1 VNDIASIGR
10 VDLRAGTVDWTDFS
24 HATVDGV
31 GKLGE
36 LLRARGYRIPELPR
50 SRETRP
56 PGPWRALRILLGA
69 RGLARPRKLRWR
81 TRRPVFQ
88 APRHGFP
95 WTVLTRE
102 ETARLERAARAR
114 GVSVNAWLLARLSA
128 LLWPA
133 LLEEGERGPWLF
145 PVNMRGVAGPL
156 PDHANVASAILIDCG
171 PGTDDRAIHAQ
182 VRARLAA
189 GMHWATWWMLHV
201 GRVVGRRGVRW
212 ISYRRERSAEYV
224 GTFSNMGAWPPEGS
238 APGALDEN
246 EAGHAELPGQRGAH
260 GLERSAVDHAEGAPE
275 RDGGPGAGRTRAG
288 GAAASGDAGAGDFRD
303 RVGRAARAGSTRER
317 VLFAED
323 QVVERDLEVGRDAT
337 DVAQVAGR
345 AARGPF
351 EERGFRH
358 SGLARQARD
367 GDFAVGHQLV
377 ENPVEAGLCGLRSH
391 TVLQAG
397 TVVRA
402 LMRGRGASLAMRE
415 NRSSQ

>member
-1 VNDIASIGR
+1 VAASRRDWVGYWYAVARSRGVNDIASIGR

-31 GKLGE
+31 GRLGE

-81 TRRPVFQ
+81 TRRPVVQ

-102 ETARLERAARAR
+102 ETERLERAARAR

-128 LLWPA
+128 ILWPA

-189 GMHWATWWMLHV
+189 GMHWATWWILHV

-212 ISYRRERSAEYV
+212 ISHRRERSAEYV

-246 EAGHAELPGQRGAH
+246 EAWLCTPPGTPNFPVSAGLMAWNGRLSITLKVHPSVTADQGLAARALAELRRQATLAPETSEIGSGALPGP
-260 GLERSAVDHAEGAPE
+260 GAPE
-275 RDGGPGAGRTRAG
+275 N
-288 GAAASGDAGAGDFRD
+288 
-303 RVGRAARAGSTRER
+303 GS
-317 VLFAED
+317 
-323 QVVERDLEVGRDAT
+323 
-337 DVAQVAGR
+337 
-345 AARGPF
+345 
-351 EERGFRH
+351 
-358 SGLARQARD
+358 
-367 GDFAVGHQLV
+367 
-377 ENPVEAGLCGLRSH
+377 
-391 TVLQAG
+391 
-397 TVVRA
+397 
-402 LMRGRGASLAMRE
+402 
-415 NRSSQ
+415 SSPKIR